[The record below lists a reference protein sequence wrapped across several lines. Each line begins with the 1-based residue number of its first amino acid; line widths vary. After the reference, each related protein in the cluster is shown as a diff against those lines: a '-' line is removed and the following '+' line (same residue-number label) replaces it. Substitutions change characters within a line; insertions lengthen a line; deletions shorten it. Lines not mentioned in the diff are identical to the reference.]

1 MPALAVVVDWCVVMG
16 GDDGNMCTIRQVKNH
31 LKRALFNTVTCSK
44 ATASCNVVVL
54 HITPITPLLFVEH
67 RYAVLTH
74 TLRRLYV
81 AVVVFSA
88 KKNQRRSKEGSWLRH
103 YYAISM
109 LSPPELWSYEQ
120 LSPSTW
126 SSLHNKAAGQVT
138 FLVKFNIFNW
148 CNALT

>member
-1 MPALAVVVDWCVVMG
+1 MVNNSLENNRVPALAVVVDWCVVMG

-44 ATASCNVVVL
+44 ATASCNAVVL

-81 AVVVFSA
+81 AVVVFSV
-88 KKNQRRSKEGSWLRH
+88 KKIKGAVKKGLGCG
-103 YYAISM
+103 AIMRYPCS
-109 LSPPELWSYEQ
+109 LLQ
-120 LSPSTW
+120 
-126 SSLHNKAAGQVT
+126 SSGAMSN
-138 FLVKFNIFNW
+138 
-148 CNALT
+148 